1 MKKPATRFTFVVFLI
16 ITLLLLTS
24 CDHEH
29 QFGPWTQEKDATC
42 TEAGLRVR
50 LCECGKKETQTIPQL
65 AHCEGPWIT
74 VTEPTCTADG
84 VKHQICTSCQLT
96 LRIAAIDMLMHAEG
110 QWVVDRE
117 PTSTADGSK
126 RLICGRCDATLQTE
140 TIPATPAY
148 LVILDAGHG
157 GNDRGAEVEYAIEKQ
172 INLQVAFKLK
182 ALLEARGVSVVMTRQ
197 EDVYLSLEDRAACA
211 NEYDADLF
219 ISVHCN
225 FYDENILVR
234 GFEVYYYQN
243 KQAKS
248 FADAILNDLKSTGQF
263 KTRNVKSASY
273 YVLKNTQMPA
283 ILLEMGFLTNEQ
295 DRQDLCNEDY
305 QQALAETIADA
316 VVAALEKQ
324 P

>member
-1 MKKPATRFTFVVFLI
+1 MKTPATRLLSAIFLAI
-16 ITLLLLTS
+16 ILLLFAS

-29 QFGPWTQEKDATC
+29 QFGPWTQEKEPTC

-65 AHCEGPWIT
+65 AHAEGPWIT
-74 VTEPTCTADG
+74 ITEPTCANDG
-84 VKHQICTSCQLT
+84 VKHQTCTICRLT
-96 LRIAAIDMLMHAEG
+96 LRIAAIDRLGHTQG

-126 RLICGRCDATLQTE
+126 RLLCAVCGATLQTE
-140 TIPATPAY
+140 PIPATPAY

-157 GNDRGAEVEYAIEKQ
+157 GNDRGAGVEDAIEKH

-182 ALLEARGVSVVMTRQ
+182 ALLEERGVSVVMTRQ
-197 EDVYLSLEDRAACA
+197 EDVYLSLEDRAAFA
-211 NEYDADLF
+211 NAYDADLF

-225 FYDENILVR
+225 FYEENTSVR
-234 GFEVYYYQN
+234 GFEAYYYRD

-248 FADAILNDLKSTGQF
+248 FADAILNDLKSAGQF

-295 DRQDLCNEDY
+295 DRQDLCSEAY
-305 QQALAETIADA
+305 QRALAETIADS

-324 P
+324 N